1 MDFLNQ
7 FATNIESSTGYSC
20 HGSAYIMTNEDLRLA
35 MEFMPKNCN
44 RALTVAASGDHP
56 LWCSLYG
63 AKHVD
68 TFDITY
74 NAKCIMDIKTA
85 ALSCLRWS
93 EYISLVKNLYYWPD
107 GSQVLFQEK
116 IANLLPKEELEYM
129 ESGDDWLFSSGGMY
143 ECYLPKRREYR
154 KLKKIVKEP
163 YNFIQTDIAKLG
175 YKLTE
180 SYDFIHLS
188 NIMELVAEENLCET
202 IIVSLMRHV
211 NPGGRILFQHLLSKL
226 WEEPPIPKYLYCPD
240 GKADW
245 RFIPVNQ
252 KFDSKSI
259 LERVR

>member
-74 NAKCIMDIKTA
+74 NAKCIMDIKTT
-85 ALSCLRWS
+85 ALNCLRWS

-143 ECYLPKRREYR
+143 ECYLPKKREYR
-154 KLKKIVKEP
+154 KLKKIVKKP

-202 IIVSLMRHV
+202 IIVSLMRYV

-226 WEEPPIPKYLYCPD
+226 WEEPPIPRYLYYPD